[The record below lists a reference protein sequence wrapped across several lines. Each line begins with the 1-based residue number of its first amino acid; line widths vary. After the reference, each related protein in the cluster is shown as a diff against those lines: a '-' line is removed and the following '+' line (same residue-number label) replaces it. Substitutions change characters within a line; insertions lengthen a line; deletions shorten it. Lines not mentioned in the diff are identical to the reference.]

1 MNQSQSINHTFFP
14 QWLTS
19 KSIGLYFVILLT
31 ASAMF
36 FSYALSW
43 YWILAGV
50 VEILGFF
57 YFGNSLSKS
66 WHPAK
71 LHRSKAFEKRLF
83 WSSFAVRFA
92 YVLLIYTVFMMVYDD
107 PFGFENMDATYYDDL
122 GKFVSS
128 LISDGNFHFFS
139 QIDRMGGGRID
150 LSDMGYGTYLGFL
163 YYFTANSVL
172 IVRLLKCVLSAFT
185 CVLIYRLARRNFDEE
200 TARLAGI
207 FCMLWPNFW
216 YYCGCQLKEVEMV
229 FLCVLFVE
237 QADQM
242 LRSRKITFWKLFPVL
257 LIAAAMF
264 TVRTP
269 LAVVMILALLFT
281 IVMFSTRVV
290 SWGKRILIGL
300 LAVALIGVTMGNRLQ
315 EEAKELVETVQS
327 NQQATNMEWRAQ
339 RENGNSFA
347 KYAGAAVFAPLI
359 FTIPFPTM
367 VETPQQELQKLLHG
381 GNFVKNVMSGV
392 LIFAMFALLL
402 SGDWRKYMLP
412 LSLMLGYLVVL
423 VLSEFAQSERFH
435 QPAMPFEF
443 MFMAYGIAYIQQS
456 PKRKQYQ
463 RWFYLWMAF
472 VFVANIGWQWFK
484 LAGRGMA

>member
-1 MNQSQSINHTFFP
+1 MNQSQSLRPVFFP
-14 QWLTS
+14 KWLTN
-19 KSIGLYFVILLT
+19 KAIGLYFVVLLA

-36 FSYALSW
+36 FSRALSW
-43 YWILAGV
+43 YWMAAGM
-50 VEILGFF
+50 VEILAFF
-57 YFGNSLSKS
+57 YLGNSLSKT
-66 WHPAK
+66 WHPTK
-71 LHRSKAFEKRLF
+71 LHRSKLFEKRLF
-83 WSSFAVRFA
+83 WGSFAVRSV
-92 YVLLIYTVFMMVYDD
+92 YVLLIYTVFMMVYGD
-107 PFGFENMDATYYDDL
+107 PFGFENMDAAYYDGL
-122 GKFVSS
+122 GQFVAS
-128 LISDGNFHFFS
+128 LISEGNFHFFS
-139 QIDRMGGGRID
+139 QIDKMSGGRID
-150 LSDMGYGTYLGFL
+150 MSDMGYGTYLGFL
-163 YYFTANSVL
+163 YFVSWNSVL
-172 IVRLLKCVLSAFT
+172 FVRLVKCLLSAFT
-185 CVLIYRLARRNFDEE
+185 CVLLYRLARRNFDEE

-242 LRSRKITFWKLFPVL
+242 LRSSKITFWKLFPVL

-281 IVMFSTRVV
+281 IVMSSTRVV

-300 LAVALIGVTMGNRLQ
+300 LALGLIGVTMGNRLQ

-392 LIFAMFALLL
+392 LIFTMFMLLL

-443 MFMAYGIAYIQQS
+443 MFMAYGIAYLQQS

-463 RWFYLWMAF
+463 RWFYLWLAF

>member
-1 MNQSQSINHTFFP
+1 MNNLSSVYLP
-14 QWLTS
+14 KWLS
-19 KSIGLYFVILLT
+19 NRAIGLYFAILLL
-31 ASAMF
+31 ASLF
-36 FSYALSW
+36 FNSYTLSW
-43 YWILAGV
+43 HWMLAGV
-50 VEILGFF
+50 VEVLAFF
-57 YFGNSLSKS
+57 YFGNLLTKR
-66 WHPAK
+66 WHPLMLK
-71 LHRSKAFEKRLF
+71 RSSIFEKRLF
-83 WSSFAVRFA
+83 WVSFSLRLV
-92 YVLLIYTVFMMVYDD
+92 YVLLIYVIFMMTYGD
-107 PFGFENMDATYYDDL
+107 PFGFENMDATYYDGL
-122 GKFVSS
+122 GQFVAS

-139 QIDRMGGGRID
+139 QIDKLSGGRID
-150 LSDMGYGTYLGFL
+150 VSDMGYGTYLGIL
-163 YYFTANSVL
+163 YFVSWNSVL
-172 IVRLLKCVLSAFT
+172 FARLVKCVLSAFT
-185 CVLIYRLARRNFDEE
+185 CVLIYRLARRNFDDE

-229 FLCVLFVE
+229 FLCVLFVD

-242 LRSRKITFWKLFPVL
+242 LRSSKITFWKLFPVL

-281 IVMFSTRVV
+281 IVMSSTRVV
-290 SWGKRILIGL
+290 SWGKRVLIGL
-300 LAVALIGVTMGNRLQ
+300 LAVALIGVTMGNRIQ

-327 NQQATNMEWRAQ
+327 DQQAKNMEWRAR

-367 VETPQQELQKLLHG
+367 VEIPQQDLQKMLHG

-392 LIFAMFALLL
+392 LIFAMFMLLL
-402 SGDWRKYMLP
+402 SSDWRKHMLP

-443 MFMAYGIAYIQQS
+443 MFMAYGVAYIQHS

-463 RWFYLWMAF
+463 RWFYLWLAF